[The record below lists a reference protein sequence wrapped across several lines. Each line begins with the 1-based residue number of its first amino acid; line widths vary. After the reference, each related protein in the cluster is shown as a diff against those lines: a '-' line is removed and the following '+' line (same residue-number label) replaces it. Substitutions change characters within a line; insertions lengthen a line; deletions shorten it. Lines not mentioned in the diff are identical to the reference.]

1 MVTVVQ
7 GKVCAKNH
15 PDRLS
20 RLATIHQRYR
30 RTDFLWHRPRPN
42 GRPKMKGELSVRI
55 NVRREYVLEE
65 YVPGIHVQIPSAHM
79 ERSAFISRHQD
90 SCLPCH
96 WCSLYLHA
104 AETKRG
110 RYLCGIKSFNTMSCS
125 NAVFQHWHNPTIVLP
140 LVHCPAVCSKS
151 AQKSAVLLIN
161 AFQRICSGVSS
172 RYCCYENHTAGSKP
186 ILKLFILVNGELNK
200 VSLCQ
205 K

>member
-1 MVTVVQ
+1 
-7 GKVCAKNH
+7 
-15 PDRLS
+15 
-20 RLATIHQRYR
+20 
-30 RTDFLWHRPRPN
+30 
-42 GRPKMKGELSVRI
+42 MKGELSVRI

-140 LVHCPAVCSKS
+140 LVHCPVDDTLFECSKS
-151 AQKSAVLLIN
+151 AQKSVVL
-161 AFQRICSGVSS
+161 S
-172 RYCCYENHTAGSKP
+172 RMDSQLGDVLAERLMQS
-186 ILKLFILVNGELNK
+186 F
-200 VSLCQ
+200 VSLQ
-205 K
+205 DWTTVSQSVWHSAAKATH